1 MRTSSDFIVLTN
13 AANGMP
19 MLVLR
24 EIVQMAVRHVP
35 PGQLDQETEV
45 QTSINVRLQVR
56 ETPQQ
61 ILDLMRAPGPA
72 GGGQ

>member
-19 MLVLR
+19 MLV
-24 EIVQMAVRHVP
+24 
-35 PGQLDQETEV
+35 
-45 QTSINVRLQVR
+45 
-56 ETPQQ
+56 
-61 ILDLMRAPGPA
+61 PGPA